1 MIATTATELSESK
14 KKRKNTKSNQIGI
27 NTIHF
32 DRKESDRIGIALN
45 SVFKIERLYDSI
57 VDITTKVLEVK
68 SASLMILE
76 GNALRIK
83 SSKHIP
89 EKVMKQCRVE
99 VGVGISG
106 WVALKVEPLLV
117 KNVEKDD
124 RFKRRNNKRYSNKSF
139 ISVPVVYSGRVIGVI
154 NVNDKNNN
162 ESFGEKDV
170 ELLKIISEH
179 SAIAIRNALLIRK
192 SKKLTIV
199 EKLDNY
205 YNNDENK
212 FLPVTLQ
219 SLKSGPFSTSELYI
233 ENGNNA
239 KKRYVLYWKGGDVST
254 RNGSIRQVLD
264 NEKRGEFIKKNIN
277 RLFVEKNGR
286 EQYLRFME
294 ANLERIAEDNDVS
307 LKEKFRVINDV
318 AINLIKDVSAA
329 PDRSCK
335 IERAK
340 HWVSIV
346 TNVIFNNQNH
356 VLGMYN
362 ATKHNGHSC
371 ERITNVTVL
380 GLIFAYKQGLD
391 VGELNKLGMGLFLQD
406 IGMRKIDPLVVDK
419 STKLSQEEFQAVK
432 KHSEIGFHMLHD
444 TDKVVNESCLPA
456 LLHHEN
462 YDGSGYPYGLK
473 GNKIDYFGRLS
484 RVIDVFSALTCNRP
498 YASINSPDKACGIM
512 RDNMKGAFDPD
523 ILDSF
528 IYLLISAKITTGTTS
543 FKATLEK

>member
-1 MIATTATELSESK
+1 MIATTGTELYGVK
-14 KKRKNTKSNQIGI
+14 KKRKSEKTNQIGV
-27 NTIHF
+27 NSIHF
-32 DRKESDRIGIALN
+32 NRKESDRIGIALN
-45 SVFKIERLYDSI
+45 SVFKIERLYDLI

-106 WVALKVEPLLV
+106 WVALKGEPLLV
-117 KNVEKDD
+117 KNVEKDV

-179 SAIAIRNALLIRK
+179 SAIAIRNALLIGK

-212 FLPVTLQ
+212 FLPVTLK

-233 ENGNNA
+233 ENGDNG
-239 KKRYVLYWKGGDVST
+239 KKRYVLYWKGGDVGT
-254 RNGSIRQVLD
+254 RNGNIKQVFD

-307 LKEKFRVINDV
+307 LKEIFRVINDV

-329 PDRSCK
+329 PDRSCN
-335 IERAK
+335 IERVK
-340 HWVSIV
+340 QWVSIV

-356 VLGMYN
+356 VLGMYK
-362 ATKHNGHSC
+362 ATKHNGHSCEPC

-432 KHSEIGFHMLHD
+432 KHSEIGFQMLHD
-444 TDKVVNESCLPA
+444 TDRVVNESCLPA

-473 GNKIDYFGRLS
+473 GNNIDYFGRLS
-484 RVIDVFSALTCNRP
+484 RVIDVFSALTSNRP

-528 IYLLISAKITTGTTS
+528 IYLLISAKITTG
-543 FKATLEK
+543 